1 MTFLAPERLILL
13 LVPLV
18 LVGIY
23 VARQRSRRRYAL
35 RFTDLELLGTV
46 APRRPAWRRH
56 VAALAYLAAVV
67 LLAVGA
73 ARPATAV
80 EVPSQTT
87 VVLALDASISMEAT
101 DVDPSR
107 IAAAREAARR
117 FLELVPEGTRVG
129 LVAFDSGARALAAPT
144 IEKDA
149 VLRAIDRL
157 RLGPGT
163 AVGEAIHTALD
174 LLPTAEAA
182 DEDRGPGTGTGP
194 GAASSGSGPD
204 DPDGELAAGAIV
216 LLSDGETTV
225 GRPPDEA
232 AERARDLR
240 VRISTIAFGTD
251 AGTVVVDGMTVP
263 VPVDRDALERIA
275 EITGGQTFEAE
286 TAEEVT
292 SVFEGLGRGV
302 GTRTEPREVTD
313 GVVMAALLAGLVAA
327 GASLLWFNRLP

>member
-18 LVGIY
+18 LAGLYLV
-23 VARQRSRRRYAL
+23 RQRTRRRYAL
-35 RFTDLELLGTV
+35 RFTDLELLRTV
-46 APRRPAWRRH
+46 APRRPGWRRH
-56 VAALAYLAAVV
+56 LVALVYLAAVG

-80 EVPSQTT
+80 EVPTQQT
-87 VVLALDASISMEAT
+87 VVLALDASLSMEAT

-117 FLELVPEGTRVG
+117 FLELVPDGVRVG
-129 LVAFDSGARALAAPT
+129 LVSFDAGASTLAEPT
-144 IEKDA
+144 ADRE
-149 VLRAIDRL
+149 VVRRAIDRL

-174 LLPTAEAA
+174 LLPTGDAA
-182 DEDRGPGTGTGP
+182 LEGGD
-194 GAASSGSGPD
+194 GSGPTEPGGGDASGD
-204 DPDGELAAGAIV
+204 DLANGAIV

-225 GRPPDEA
+225 GRSPDDA
-232 AERARDLR
+232 AERARALR

-251 AGTVVVDGMTVP
+251 SGTVVVDGQTVP
-263 VPVDRDALERIA
+263 VPVDRGALRRVA
-275 EITGGQTFEAE
+275 ETTGGQAFEAE
-286 TAEEVT
+286 TADEIR

-302 GTRTEPREVTD
+302 GTRTESREVTD
-313 GVVMAALLAGLVAA
+313 GLVLAALLAGVAA
-327 GASLLWFNRLP
+327 AGGSLLWSSRLP

>member
-1 MTFLAPERLILL
+1 MTFLAPERLVLL
-13 LVPLV
+13 LVPLI
-18 LVGIY
+18 LAAIY
-23 VARQRSRRRYAL
+23 VIRQRSRRRYAL

-56 VAALAYLAAVV
+56 VAALAYLAAVL

-80 EVPSQTT
+80 EVPSQPT

-117 FLELVPEGTRVG
+117 FLELVPEGARVG
-129 LVAFDSGARALAAPT
+129 LVAFDAGARTLAAPT
-144 IEKDA
+144 TDRTE

-182 DEDRGPGTGTGP
+182 GDGSDEGPTVGDGGDGT
-194 GAASSGSGPD
+194 
-204 DPDGELAAGAIV
+204 PDGLAAGAIV

-232 AERARDLR
+232 AERARDLQ

-251 AGTVVVDGMTVP
+251 SGTVVVDGMTVP
-263 VPVDRDALERIA
+263 VPVDRDALRQIA
-275 EITGGQTFEAE
+275 ETTGGQAFEAQ
-286 TAEEVT
+286 TAEEIR

-327 GASLLWFNRLP
+327 GASLLWFSRLP